1 LIETNDFRV
10 GTAFEMDGKLLSIVT
25 VEHIKLARAGAIIK
39 AKLRNIRDGSI
50 FEQSF
55 RSGEK
60 FKAVRIEKSEASY
73 LYDEGDFYYFMDAST
88 YEQTPLTRGQ
98 IEDVLPF
105 LKAGSTVSLLRYED
119 SVIGVELPL
128 TVDLEI
134 AETEPGVRGDTVSGT
149 TKPARVETGATVTV
163 PLFVNQG
170 DQIHVME
177 HAEPAGSVRVAN
189 EVIASIAGMAA
200 REVDGVTALDEASA
214 RHFGDW
220 IKRDTAH
227 RGVRVL
233 LDPERKIHLEVF
245 LTVDATSVL
254 RDVAERVQDNVI
266 DVVHRMLAL
275 EVAEVNVFVSSIA
288 FAR

>member
-1 LIETNDFRV
+1 
-10 GTAFEMDGKLLSIVT
+10 
-25 VEHIKLARAGAIIK
+25 
-39 AKLRNIRDGSI
+39 
-50 FEQSF
+50 
-55 RSGEK
+55 
-60 FKAVRIEKSEASY
+60 
-73 LYDEGDFYYFMDAST
+73 
-88 YEQTPLTRGQ
+88 
-98 IEDVLPF
+98 
-105 LKAGSTVSLLRYED
+105 
-119 SVIGVELPL
+119 
-128 TVDLEI
+128 
-134 AETEPGVRGDTVSGT
+134 
-149 TKPARVETGATVTV
+149 
-163 PLFVNQG
+163 
-170 DQIHVME
+170 ME

-200 REVDGVTALDEASA
+200 REVDGVAALDEASA

-254 RDVAERVQDNVI
+254 VDVAERVQDNVI
-266 DVVHRMLAL
+266 DVVNRMLAL